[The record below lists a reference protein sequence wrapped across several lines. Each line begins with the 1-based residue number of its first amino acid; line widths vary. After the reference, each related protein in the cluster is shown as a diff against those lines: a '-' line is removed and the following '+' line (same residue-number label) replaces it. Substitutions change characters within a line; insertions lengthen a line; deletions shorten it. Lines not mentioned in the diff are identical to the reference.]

1 MSQYITVVTWASLA
15 LLAFALPADAQTQ
28 HLIPMPY
35 PVADGSARVHGATSS
50 NAHQHLIPLPYPR
63 ALGPNASG
71 NPTGS
76 VTTR

>member
-28 HLIPMPY
+28 HLIPLPF
-35 PVADGSARVHGATSS
+35 PLSDGGARVHGATSS
-50 NAHQHLIPLPYPR
+50 KAHQHLIPLPYPR

-71 NPTGS
+71 NPTAS